1 MAQTYMS
8 KKKDNTTL
16 SPRIDNRKARHDYH
30 IDHKV
35 EVGIVLQG
43 SEVKSIRNS
52 EVSLGEGFARVEP
65 NTMELWL
72 YNVHIAPY
80 RQAMGNNGHEPIRP
94 RKLLAHRREIQRLYE
109 EAAGNKTT
117 LVPLAMYFVR
127 GKVKL
132 EIGVGRGK
140 QAHDKRQDIKARSA
154 DRDMRRAMTRK
165 VL

>member
-1 MAQTYMS
+1 MS
-8 KKKDNTTL
+8 KKKDNPTL
-16 SPRIDNRKARHDYH
+16 SPRIENRKARHDYH
-30 IDHKV
+30 IDHKL

-43 SEVKSIRNS
+43 SEVKSIRHG
-52 EVSLGEGFARVEP
+52 EVSLGEGFARIEA

-72 YNVHIAPY
+72 YNVNIAPY
-80 RQAMGNNGHEPIRP
+80 RQAMGNNGHEPTRP
-94 RKLLAHRREIQRLYE
+94 RKLLAHRREIARLFDE
-109 EAAGNKTT
+109 ISAKSTT

-165 VL
+165 VI